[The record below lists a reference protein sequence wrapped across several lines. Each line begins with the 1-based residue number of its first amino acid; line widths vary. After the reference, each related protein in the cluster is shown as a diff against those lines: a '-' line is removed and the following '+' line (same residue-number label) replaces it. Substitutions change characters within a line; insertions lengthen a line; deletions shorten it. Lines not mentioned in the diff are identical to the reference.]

1 MINLRNFNAAMEDF
15 SMSEDADVSI
25 EQTIE
30 IEVAADEET
39 QEVVEIEQ
47 KVSEGDD
54 ITEETEQMLATL
66 EYAAHAEAVIEE
78 FGWSRPVAAMLNRGQ
93 DVENSVQG
101 DMEVFLGI
109 TMPAN
114 ESLDMVSSAYD
125 DNTIAAMEGFKKA
138 MEDFWTWIKKQAVK
152 IKDFFVNLWNR
163 IVTFFM
169 GGLKASKRYAELIG
183 KANIDT
189 KKLAERKMKLV
200 PMDGLTFAS
209 GVLGEVEKV
218 VNSLTASI
226 SARADYSQTESASS
240 YLRRKH
246 AQADATIVMAKLFNI
261 TSLGKQSGDNDA
273 LNISKAD
280 FVKKL
285 EAKEDSISG
294 NGWNK
299 DAASKYDTV
308 KKCTELADKIKANKG
323 FIKVINGI
331 SKAQMKAK
339 SITDENKEAVKEAK
353 KGAKAVLKKLNGNQ
367 KALNLIGKFLSHVV
381 RQYIRGQ
388 RAVLACRS

>member
-15 SMSEDADVSI
+15 SMSDDADVSI

-39 QEVVEIEQ
+39 QEAIEVEESIEE
-47 KVSEGDD
+47 SEDV
-54 ITEETEQMLATL
+54 TEETEQMLATL
-66 EYAAHAEAVIEE
+66 EYAAHAETVIEE

-93 DVENSVQG
+93 DIYSGTRG
-101 DMEVFLGI
+101 DLEAFLGI

-169 GGLKASKRYAELIG
+169 GGLKASKRYAEQVG
-183 KANIDT
+183 RANIST
-189 KKLAERKMKLV
+189 EKLADRKMKLV
-200 PMDGLTFAS
+200 PYDSFSTAS
-209 GVLGEVEKV
+209 GLLSKLATV
-218 VNSLTASI
+218 VDKATEAVVKLADNMQTGDADALAK
-226 SARADYSQTESASS
+226 ARAYDLEAYAVFKQ
-240 YLRRKH
+240 
-246 AQADATIVMAKLFNI
+246 IFNDIKQNDDGSI
-261 TSLGKQSGDNDA
+261 TVTKS
-273 LNISKAD
+273 D
-280 FVKKL
+280 FVKKF